1 MWSQVKRLLWQW
13 RGIFIAAPSA
23 GAFVLILRLSG
34 LLQMLELAALDQM
47 FLLRSPEPI
56 DTRIVIVE
64 INESDVQKLGKRGYW
79 PLPDALLAQ
88 VLENLKQQKPS
99 AIGLDLY
106 RDLPVGFGHQSL
118 VKVFESTPNLVG
130 VQKVAESEDSSAVAP
145 PPALKQRGQVGAND
159 FPLDGDGKIR
169 RSLMYLSDKND
180 ENVFSFAFK
189 LAYLYLSDR
198 KVDVGQTKD
207 NLVKTGNV
215 IYPLFQGNDGGYVRA
230 EDRGY
235 QVLINYRKSQPS
247 FLHISLIDVLENR
260 IPKNLVKGR
269 IVLIGSTAESLKDL
283 FYTPYSSTILTPP
296 KRMAGVTIHAN
307 AISQILSAT
316 LDNRPLIKTWS
327 KLEEWL
333 WIFLWAMI
341 GAILIWQQR
350 YSGSSKRKSLLPLI
364 SILLAVCCLIG
375 SSYLIFITGWWIPV
389 VPPLITL
396 IGSAIAVTAYVARTA
411 GDIRKTFGRY
421 LTDEIVANLLENPEG
436 LKLGGERKK
445 ITILTSDLRGFTATS
460 ERLSAEEVIKIINFY
475 LGHMADVIT
484 QYHGTIDEFMGD
496 GILVL
501 FGAPISRED
510 DATRAIACAVA
521 MQLAMET
528 VNKKIQQM
536 GLPKLE
542 MGIGINTAEVV
553 VGNIGSEKRTKYGI
567 IGNQVNLTYRIESY
581 TVGGQIFASES
592 TINEAGS
599 IIKVIGS
606 KKVQAKGVKQPI
618 KINEVGGIGGKYNLY
633 LAQEEEIFFELAEAI
648 PLKYAMLDGKDVN
661 STVVEGKLVKL
672 SAKGAQVCYNSTV
685 NSVVLQPF
693 TNLKLNL
700 FMPTNT
706 EVSED
711 IYAKVSDKTAKPDNF
726 YICFTSL
733 PLEVEAQLN
742 AIHAIHLRQRT
753 IVPLTS
759 DE

>member
-1 MWSQVKRLLWQW
+1 MWSQIKRLFWQW

-34 LLQMLELAALDQM
+34 LLQMLELAALDRI
-47 FLLRSPEPI
+47 FILRSPEPI

-79 PLPDALLAQ
+79 PLPDALLAR

-106 RDLPVGFGHQSL
+106 RDLPVGFGHESL
-118 VKVFESTPNLVG
+118 IKVFESTPNLVG
-130 VQKVAESEDSSAVAP
+130 VQKVAESEDSFAVAP

-159 FPLDGDGKIR
+159 FPLDVDGKVR
-169 RSLMYLSDKND
+169 RSLMYLADKNG

-198 KVDVGQTKD
+198 HVDVGQTKD
-207 NLVKTGNV
+207 YLVKTGNV
-215 IYPLFQGNDGGYVRA
+215 IYPLFQGNDGGYIRA
-230 EDRGY
+230 EDQGY
-235 QVLINYRKSQPS
+235 QVLLNYRASRQG
-247 FLHISLIDVLENR
+247 FLYISIMDVLENR
-260 IPKNLVKGR
+260 IPKNLLKGR

-283 FYTPYSSTILTPP
+283 FYTPDSSRILTAP
-296 KRMAGVTIHAN
+296 KRMAGVTIHAH

-316 LDNRPLIKTWS
+316 LDGRSLIKTWS
-327 KLEEWL
+327 KLHEWL
-333 WIFLWAMI
+333 WIFLWALI

-375 SSYLIFITGWWIPV
+375 SSYLIFIAGWWIPL
-389 VPPLITL
+389 VPPLMTL
-396 IGSAIAVTAYVARTA
+396 IGSAIAVTAYIARTA

-421 LTDEIVANLLENPEG
+421 LTNEIVANLLENPEG

-445 ITILTSDLRGFTATS
+445 ITILTSDLRGFTATC

-475 LGHMADVIT
+475 LGYMADVIT
-484 QYHGTIDEFMGD
+484 QYQGTIDEFMGD

-501 FGAPISRED
+501 FGAPITRED
-510 DATRAIACAVA
+510 DAIRAIACAVA
-521 MQLAMET
+521 MQLAMEP

-536 GLPKLE
+536 GLSKLE

-553 VGNIGSEKRTKYGI
+553 VGNIGSEKRTKYGV
-567 IGNQVNLTYRIESY
+567 IGDQVNLTYRIESY

-592 TINEAGS
+592 TIKEAGS
-599 IIKVIGS
+599 IVKIIGN
-606 KKVQAKGVKQPI
+606 KEVQAKGVKQS
-618 KINEVGGIGGKYNLY
+618 INIYEVGGIGGRYDLY
-633 LAQEEEIFFELAEAI
+633 LTQEEEIFFELPEAI
-648 PLKYAMLDGKDVN
+648 PLKYAILDGKDVHN
-661 STVVEGKLVKL
+661 TVIEGNLVKL
-672 SAKGAQVCYNSTV
+672 SAKGAQVCYNSAV

-700 FMPTNT
+700 FLPNN
-706 EVSED
+706 SEMSKD
-711 IYAKVSDKTAKPDNF
+711 IYAKVLDKTPERNNF
-726 YICFTSL
+726 YIYFTSL
-733 PLEVEAQLN
+733 PPEVEAQL
-742 AIHAIHLRQRT
+742 HAIHLQQT
-753 IVPLTS
+753 NIKSLTP

>member
-1 MWSQVKRLLWQW
+1 MWSHIKQQLWQY

-23 GAFVLILRLSG
+23 AALVFILRLSG

-47 FLLRSPEPI
+47 FILRSPEPV

-79 PLPDALLAQ
+79 PLPDGLLAQ

-106 RDLPVGFGHQSL
+106 RDLPVGFGHESL
-118 VKVFESTPNLVG
+118 IKVFESTPNLVG

-145 PPALKQRGQVGAND
+145 PPVLKKLDRVGAND

-169 RSLMYLSDKND
+169 RSLMYLADKNG

-198 KVDVGQTKD
+198 QIDVGQTKD
-207 NLVKTGNV
+207 YLVKTGNV
-215 IYPLFQGNDGGYVRA
+215 VYPLFQSNDGGYIRA
-230 EDRGY
+230 EDQGY
-235 QVLINYRKSQPS
+235 QVLINYRSSQEK
-247 FLHISLIDVLENR
+247 FQHISIMDVLDKR
-260 IPKNLVKGR
+260 IPKDLVKGR
-269 IVLIGSTAESLKDL
+269 IVLIGPTAESLKDL
-283 FYTPYSSTILTPP
+283 FYTPYSSTILTAP

-316 LDNRPLIKTWS
+316 LDERPLIRTWT

-333 WIFLWAMI
+333 WIFLWSLI

-350 YSGSSKRKSLLPLI
+350 YSGSYKIKSLLPLI
-364 SILLAVCCLIG
+364 SILLAGCCLVG
-375 SSYLIFITGWWIPV
+375 SSYLAFIVGWWIPV
-389 VPPLITL
+389 VPPLLTL
-396 IGSAIAVTAYVARTA
+396 IGSAIVVTAYIARTA
-411 GDIRKTFGRY
+411 GAIRKTFGRY
-421 LTDEIVANLLENPEG
+421 LTDEVVANLLENAEG

-445 ITILTSDLRGFTATS
+445 ITILTSDLRGFTAIS
-460 ERLSAEEVIKIINFY
+460 ERLSAEEVIKIINIY
-475 LGHMADVIT
+475 LGYMADVIT
-484 QYHGTIDEFMGD
+484 QYQGTIDEFMGD

-501 FGAPISRED
+501 FGAPITRKD
-510 DATRAIACAVA
+510 DSTRAIACAVE
-521 MQLAMET
+521 MQLAMEP

-536 GLPKLE
+536 GFPKLE

-581 TVGGQIFASES
+581 TVGGQIFVSES
-592 TINEAGS
+592 TIHETGS
-599 IIKVIGS
+599 IVKIIGH
-606 KKVQAKGVKQPI
+606 KEVQAKGVKEPI
-618 KINEVGGIGGKYNLY
+618 KIYEVGGITGEYNLY
-633 LAQEEEIFFELAEAI
+633 LAEEEDQVFLELPEAI
-648 PLKYAMLDGKDVN
+648 PLKYKILDGKDVN
-661 STVVEGKLVKL
+661 DTVIEGKLVKL
-672 SAKGAQVCYNSTV
+672 SAKGAQVSYDSRV
-685 NSVVLQPF
+685 NYLILQPF

-700 FMPTNT
+700 FMQGNAKI
-706 EVSED
+706 SED
-711 IYAKVSDKTAKPDNF
+711 IYAKVLEKTAEPDNF
-726 YICFTSL
+726 YIRFTNI
-733 PLEVEAQLN
+733 PLEVEGQFN
-742 AIHAIHLRQRT
+742 ALRLRQRT
-753 IVPLTS
+753 IAPLTP

>member
-1 MWSQVKRLLWQW
+1 MWRNIKRKLWQW
-13 RGIFIAAPSA
+13 RGVFIAAPSA
-23 GAFVLILRLSG
+23 GALVFILRLSG

-56 DTRIVIVE
+56 DPRIVIVE

-79 PLPDALLAQ
+79 PLPDGLLAQ
-88 VLENLKQQKPS
+88 VLEKLKQQKPS

-130 VQKVAESEDSSAVAP
+130 VQKVAQSEDSSAVAP
-145 PPALKQRGQVGAND
+145 PPALKKLDRVGAND

-169 RSLMYLSDKND
+169 RSLMYLADQNG

-198 KVDVGQTKD
+198 KIDVGQTED
-207 NLVKTGNV
+207 YLVKTGNV
-215 IYPLFQGNDGGYVRA
+215 IYPLFQGNDGGYIRA
-230 EDRGY
+230 EDQGY
-235 QVLINYRKSQPS
+235 QVLINYRGSRDKFQ
-247 FLHISLIDVLENR
+247 HISIMDVLENR
-260 IPKNLVKGR
+260 ISKDLLKGR
-269 IVLIGSTAESLKDL
+269 IVLIGPTAESLKDL
-283 FYTPYSSTILTPP
+283 FYTPYSSTILTAP
-296 KRMAGVTIHAN
+296 KRMSGVAIHAN

-316 LDNRPLIKTWS
+316 LDNRSLIKTWS
-327 KLEEWL
+327 KLQEWL
-333 WIFLWAMI
+333 WISVWSLI
-341 GAILIWQQR
+341 GAILRWQQR
-350 YSGSSKRKSLLPLI
+350 YSSGSKRKSLLPLI
-364 SILLAVCCLIG
+364 SILLAGCCLIG
-375 SSYLIFITGWWIPV
+375 SSYLAFIGGWWIPV
-389 VPPLITL
+389 VPSLIAL
-396 IGSAIAVTAYVARTA
+396 IVSALAVTAYIAMTA
-411 GDIRKTFGRY
+411 GEIRKTFGRY
-421 LTDEIVANLLENPEG
+421 LTDEVVANLLENPEG

-445 ITILTSDLRGFTATS
+445 ITILTSDLRGFTATA

-475 LGHMADVIT
+475 LGYMADVIT

-510 DATRAIACAVA
+510 DAMRAIACAVA
-521 MQLAMET
+521 MQLAMEP

-581 TVGGQIFASES
+581 TVGGQIFISES
-592 TINEAGS
+592 TIKEAGS
-599 IIKVIGS
+599 IIKLIGH
-606 KKVQAKGVKQPI
+606 KEVQAKGVKEPI
-618 KINEVGGIGGKYNLY
+618 KIYEVGGIAGEYNLY
-633 LAQEEEIFFELAEAI
+633 LAQDEEEIFLELLEAI
-648 PLKYAMLDGKDVN
+648 PLKYAVLDGKDVN
-661 STVVEGKLVKL
+661 STVIEGKLVKL
-672 SAKGAQVCYNSTV
+672 SAKEAQVCYDSKV
-685 NSVVLQPF
+685 NSLVLQPF

-700 FMPTNT
+700 FIQGNAKI
-706 EVSED
+706 SED
-711 IYAKVSDKTAKPDNF
+711 IYAKVLDKTAEPNNF
-726 YICFTSL
+726 YIRFTNL
-733 PLEVEAQLN
+733 PLEVVGQFN
-742 AIHAIHLRQRT
+742 AIRLRQKT
-753 IVPLTS
+753 IVPLTP